1 MEKLW
6 YNSSMIQR
14 NFYAVILAGGS
25 GERFWPLS
33 TSERP
38 KQFLKL
44 FGGKSLLRQAAERL
58 HGITVPERVIVI
70 TSSRLAAATRRE
82 LPELPKEN
90 VVAEPCRRDT
100 AAAIA
105 AACGIVR
112 RRGGEGAVG
121 AILTAD
127 QLMKKPAVFRRM
139 LLDAVKAASE
149 TDSIVTLG
157 VKPDYPSTAFGYI
170 EPAEK
175 ANVKATTEIRRVRR
189 FAEKPD
195 AATAARYIRR
205 GFVWNAG
212 MFVWKASTL
221 RKAFEEH
228 APEFVKVVDG
238 VAAARSP
245 AASIRRLYPGITR
258 ISFDF
263 AVMEKAKNVLVAMGD
278 FGWDDVGSWTAVERH
293 FPADGSSNFVIGRAV
308 AVDSTGSVLVA
319 DGADIAVL
327 GLSNVVVVTT
337 GKHVLVA
344 DKSRVQ
350 ELKKLVGAVDAADAG
365 HPKK

>member
-1 MEKLW
+1 MKKHD
-6 YNSSMIQR
+6 
-14 NFYAVILAGGS
+14 FYAIILAGGS

-33 TSERP
+33 TAERP

-58 HGITVPERVIVI
+58 KGLASPERTIVI
-70 TSSRLAAATRRE
+70 TSSLLAAATRRE
-82 LPELPKEN
+82 LPELPREN
-90 VVAEPCRRDT
+90 IVAEPCRRDT

-105 AACGIVR
+105 VACGIVR
-112 RRGGEGAVG
+112 RRGGKDAVG

-127 QLMKKPAVFRRM
+127 QLMEKPAVFRRM
-139 LLDAVKAASE
+139 LSDAVKAAAL

-157 VKPDYPSTAFGYI
+157 VKPDYPSTGFGYI
-170 EPAEK
+170 EPGEPGGVRTK
-175 ANVKATTEIRRVRR
+175 TEIRRVKR

-195 AATAARYIRR
+195 AATAARYIKR

-221 RKAFEEH
+221 RAAFEAH
-228 APEFVKVVDG
+228 APEFLPLADA
-238 VAAARSP
+238 VAASKSP
-245 AASIRRLYPGITR
+245 SSTIKRMYPSITR

-263 AVMEKAKNVLVAMGD
+263 AVMEKARNVMVAMGD

-293 FPADGSSNFVIGRAV
+293 FKADACSNVSIGDAV
-308 AVDSTGSVLVA
+308 ALDTTKSVLVA
-319 DGADIAVL
+319 NGAEIAVL
-327 GLSNVVVVTT
+327 GLNDVVVVTT

-344 DKSRVQ
+344 AKNRVQ
-350 ELKKLVGAVDAADAG
+350 DLKKLVCAVEAQAG
-365 HPKK
+365 KRRNK

>member
-1 MEKLW
+1 
-6 YNSSMIQR
+6 MIKR

-58 HGITVPERVIVI
+58 HGITTPERVIVI

-82 LPELPKEN
+82 LPELPREN

-105 AACGIVR
+105 VACGIVR
-112 RRGGEGAVG
+112 RRGGDNAVG

-157 VKPDYPSTAFGYI
+157 VKPDYPSTGFGYI

-175 ANVKATTEIRRVRR
+175 AAVKTATEIRRVKR

-205 GFVWNAG
+205 GYVWNAG

-221 RKAFEEH
+221 HKAFADH
-228 APEFVKVVDG
+228 APEFVGIADA
-238 VAAARSP
+238 VAAARNP
-245 AASIRRLYPGITR
+245 APLIRRIYPGITR

-263 AVMEKAKNVLVAMGD
+263 AVMEKASNVLVAMGD

-293 FPADGSSNFVIGRAV
+293 FHADASSNFVIGKAV
-308 AVDSTGSVLVA
+308 AIDSSRSVFVA

-327 GLSNVVVVTT
+327 GLSDIVVVTT
-337 GKHVLVA
+337 GRHVLVA
-344 DKSRVQ
+344 DKGRVQ
-350 ELKKLVGAVDAADAG
+350 ELKKLVGAVEASDAQN
-365 HPKK
+365 PKK

>member
-1 MEKLW
+1 MKKPE
-6 YNSSMIQR
+6 
-14 NFYAVILAGGS
+14 FYAIILAGGS

-38 KQFLKL
+38 KQFLSL
-44 FGGKSLLRQAAERL
+44 FGGKSLLRQAADRL
-58 HGITVPERVIVI
+58 KGLASPERTIVI
-70 TSSRLAAATRRE
+70 TSSQLAAATRRE
-82 LPELPKEN
+82 LPELPRGN

-105 AACGIVR
+105 TACGIVR

-139 LLDAVKAASE
+139 LSDAVKAAYLS
-149 TDSIVTLG
+149 DSIVTLG
-157 VKPDYPSTAFGYI
+157 VKPDYPSTGFGYI
-170 EPAEK
+170 EPGEA
-175 ANVKATTEIRRVRR
+175 AAVRTATEIRRVKR

-195 AATAARYIRR
+195 AATASKYIRR

-221 RKAFEEH
+221 RAAFAAH
-228 APEFVKVVDG
+228 APEFLPLADA
-238 VAAARSP
+238 VAAAKDP
-245 AASIRRLYPGITR
+245 AATIRRMYPSITR

-263 AVMEKAKNVLVAMGD
+263 AVMEKARNVLVAMGD

-293 FPADGSSNFVIGRAV
+293 FPADGQANVSIGSTV
-308 AVDSTGSVLVA
+308 ALDAARSVLVA

-327 GLSNVVVVTT
+327 GLSDIVVVTT

-344 DKSRVQ
+344 AKDRVQ
-350 ELKKLVGAVDAADAG
+350 DLKKLVCAVEAQAG
-365 HPKK
+365 KRLKK

>member
-1 MEKLW
+1 
-6 YNSSMIQR
+6 MIQR

-33 TSERP
+33 TAERP

-44 FGGKSLLRQAAERL
+44 FGGKSLLRQAADRL

-82 LPELPKEN
+82 LPELPSEN
-90 VVAEPCRRDT
+90 IVAEPCRRDT

-105 AACGIVR
+105 TACGLVR
-112 RRGGEGAVG
+112 RRGGESAVG

-139 LLDAVKAASE
+139 LSDAVKAASRS
-149 TDSIVTLG
+149 DSIVTLG
-157 VKPDYPSTAFGYI
+157 VKPDYPSTGFGYI
-170 EPAEK
+170 EPGEDAGIRT
-175 ANVKATTEIRRVRR
+175 ATEIRRVKR

-195 AATAARYIRR
+195 ASTAAQYIRR

-221 RKAFEEH
+221 RAAFAAH
-228 APEFVKVVDG
+228 APEFLPLADA
-238 VAAARSP
+238 VAAARKP
-245 AASIRRLYPGITR
+245 AAPIRRMYPGITR

-263 AVMEKAKNVLVAMGD
+263 AVMEKAKNVMVAMGD

-293 FPADGSSNFVIGRAV
+293 FKADADANVAIGNVVALDSKESVFVAN
-308 AVDSTGSVLVA
+308 
-319 DGADIAVL
+319 GADIAVI

-337 GKHVLVA
+337 GSHVLVA
-344 DKSRVQ
+344 DKGRVQ
-350 ELKKLVGAVDAADAG
+350 DLKKLVGAVDAQKDKR
-365 HPKK
+365 PKK

>member
-1 MEKLW
+1 MW
-6 YNSSMIQR
+6 YNQVMIQR
-14 NFYAVILAGGS
+14 NFYAIILAGGS

-33 TSERP
+33 TAERP

-44 FGGKSLLRQAAERL
+44 FGGKSLLRQAADRL
-58 HGITVPERVIVI
+58 QGITVPERVIVI

-82 LPELPKEN
+82 LPALPREN

-105 AACGIVR
+105 VACGIVR
-112 RRGGEGAVG
+112 RRGGEDAVG

-127 QLMKKPAVFRRM
+127 QLMKKPSVFRRM
-139 LLDAVKAASE
+139 LSDAVKAASQ
-149 TDSIVTLG
+149 TDAIVTLG
-157 VKPDYPSTAFGYI
+157 VKPDYPSTGFGYI
-170 EPAEK
+170 EPGEK
-175 ANVKATTEIRRVRR
+175 ASVRTATEIRRVTR

-195 AATAARYIRR
+195 AATASRYIKR

-221 RKAFEEH
+221 HAAFAAH
-228 APEFVKVVDG
+228 APEFLPLVDA
-238 VAAARSP
+238 VAAAKNP
-245 AASIRRLYPGITR
+245 ALPIRRLYPSITR

-263 AVMEKAKNVLVAMGD
+263 AVMEKAKNVMVAMGD

-293 FPADGSSNFVIGRAV
+293 FPADGDSNVTIGGV
-308 AVDSTGSVLVA
+308 TAVDCTRSVLVA
-319 DGADIAVL
+319 DGAKIAVL
-327 GLSNVVVVTT
+327 GLDDVVVVTT

-344 DKSRVQ
+344 AKSRVQ
-350 ELKKLVGAVDAADAG
+350 DLKKLVGAVDAKEAKTR
-365 HPKK
+365 KK

>member
-1 MEKLW
+1 M
-6 YNSSMIQR
+6 
-14 NFYAVILAGGS
+14 
-25 GERFWPLS
+25 
-33 TSERP
+33 
-38 KQFLKL
+38 
-44 FGGKSLLRQAAERL
+44 RQAAERL
-58 HGITVPERVIVI
+58 HGITTPERVIVI

-82 LPELPKEN
+82 LPELPREN

-105 AACGIVR
+105 VACGIVR
-112 RRGGEGAVG
+112 RRGGENAVG

-157 VKPDYPSTAFGYI
+157 VKPDYPSTGFGYI

-175 ANVKATTEIRRVRR
+175 ATVKTATEIRRVRR

-205 GFVWNAG
+205 GYVWNAG

-221 RKAFEEH
+221 RKAFADH
-228 APEFVKVVDG
+228 APEFVGIADA
-238 VAAARSP
+238 VAAARNPASP
-245 AASIRRLYPGITR
+245 IRRIYPGVTR

-263 AVMEKAKNVLVAMGD
+263 AVMEKASNVLVAMGD

-293 FPADGSSNFVIGRAV
+293 FPADASSNFVIGKAV
-308 AVDSTGSVLVA
+308 AIDSSRSVLVA

-327 GLSNVVVVTT
+327 GLNDIVVVTT
-337 GKHVLVA
+337 GRHVLVA
-344 DKSRVQ
+344 DKARVQ
-350 ELKKLVGAVDAADAG
+350 ELKKLVGAVEASDAR
-365 HPKK
+365 HSKK